1 MQCNRMHHTTSSSDG
16 SRGSWKIG
24 DSCWGDFAASTTRT
38 VPINTNA
45 NTALVVPSNNGGTAT
60 PSSPILPAAIVSPST
75 SLSLLPSRVARS
87 STSTST
93 SDTTL
98 SNENNNAAVAIAPPD
113 SVVSSSS
120 PPFPDFAGSA
130 AISPS
135 FLPTSS
141 TTTTIATEANRKC
154 NGDSDSGDD
163 KRSSVCRREWKTGD
177 WCWLKEEREQ
187 VVNEEQEE
195 SAVEHVNANSK
206 EEQEVV
212 VSSCPTEMVI
222 PSPKPVPIHGTRTKR
237 NCRTPRIGGRRVK
250 RKAAATISGSTGT
263 NDDTSDKDCYNQ
275 NITEGCEEDHALV
288 GNAND
293 FSDSETKQ
301 GPKTKKTKKKPCQ
314 VINDKRWE
322 EMYLITPTREEM
334 TAVFLMC
341 RGNQWN
347 SVLNS
352 IRSNRLIQT
361 TNITTDN
368 NFPTTVIHQAIRSKG
383 DINKRAIVIKEI
395 LQVTPHAAYMKNGL
409 GSLPLHVICQRNV
422 KMNSATKETLI
433 RDLINAYSESLT
445 VRGGVAKRTPLHI
458 IFTDYVSAAVPELMI
473 HYGREACFM
482 RDKNGFLPAHVA
494 CSRHCSLEKLKMLLD
509 VNPGALFEKT
519 NDGKTPLDLAKLKAT
534 KSHPNVALITD
545 IERRVKTASLR
556 VSASVAMGHF
566 DAGFDLNPDL
576 DIFNQSSVS
585 FDSITESAT
594 GNGSPLSQEN
604 KPKRKI
610 KQEDTSSNEVSRKK
624 IEQNASR
631 DEVSQKKIQRE
642 DSDPANLLLHSSHHT
657 DYIVQV

>member
-1 MQCNRMHHTTSSSDG
+1 
-16 SRGSWKIG
+16 
-24 DSCWGDFAASTTRT
+24 
-38 VPINTNA
+38 
-45 NTALVVPSNNGGTAT
+45 
-60 PSSPILPAAIVSPST
+60 
-75 SLSLLPSRVARS
+75 
-87 STSTST
+87 
-93 SDTTL
+93 
-98 SNENNNAAVAIAPPD
+98 
-113 SVVSSSS
+113 
-120 PPFPDFAGSA
+120 
-130 AISPS
+130 
-135 FLPTSS
+135 
-141 TTTTIATEANRKC
+141 
-154 NGDSDSGDD
+154 
-163 KRSSVCRREWKTGD
+163 
-177 WCWLKEEREQ
+177 
-187 VVNEEQEE
+187 
-195 SAVEHVNANSK
+195 
-206 EEQEVV
+206 
-212 VSSCPTEMVI
+212 
-222 PSPKPVPIHGTRTKR
+222 
-237 NCRTPRIGGRRVK
+237 
-250 RKAAATISGSTGT
+250 
-263 NDDTSDKDCYNQ
+263 
-275 NITEGCEEDHALV
+275 
-288 GNAND
+288 
-293 FSDSETKQ
+293 
-301 GPKTKKTKKKPCQ
+301 
-314 VINDKRWE
+314 
-322 EMYLITPTREEM
+322 MYLITPTREEM